1 MFYIFK
7 STNFLALLL
16 KLYNVTYKTLK
27 SAIITFLII
36 FSLLISGMLYAVDN
50 HTESEAEHSDSEF
63 NVTEV
68 IMHHIQDSHSWHL
81 WTTTDAQGHEH
92 DVSIPLPVILFYNGH
107 LDVFL
112 SSAFHH
118 GETPVTKGDRTYVLH
133 HEKIYVNS
141 GYEQH
146 GELHEKPLDFSI
158 TRNATAIIISA
169 LILLFVFISV
179 AKFYI
184 KNPNSAPKGLAGFME
199 PVILFVRDEI
209 AVPNIGKRESEKYMV
224 YLLTVFFFI
233 LLNNLLGLVP
243 IFPGASN
250 VTGNIAV
257 TMTLALF
264 TLIITNINGTK
275 DYWKHIF
282 ATPGVPIF
290 VLPILILVEI
300 IGIFTKP
307 FALMVRLFANI
318 TAGHIIILSLVS
330 IIFIFK
336 SSTYAVISV
345 PFGLFM
351 SMLEILVAFLQAFIF
366 TMLSALFIGMA
377 VQKHH

>member
-1 MFYIFK
+1 MYQK
-7 STNFLALLL
+7 
-16 KLYNVTYKTLK
+16 KLYNILVFLVT
-27 SAIITFLII
+27 AFI
-36 FSLLISGMLYAVDN
+36 LLSTKVLAVDK
-50 HTESEAEHSDSEF
+50 HDSHDNTQTDEF

-68 IMHHIQDSHSWHL
+68 IMHHIKDSHSWHL
-81 WTTTDAQGHEH
+81 WTTTDENGEEH
-92 DVSIPLPVILFYNGH
+92 HVAIPLPVILYYDGH
-107 LDVFL
+107 LDVFM

-118 GETPVTKGDRTYVLH
+118 GHKSVTKGNRVYIIH
-133 HEKIYVNS
+133 HEKIYVS
-141 GYEQH
+141 GAGRH
-146 GELHEKPLDFSI
+146 GEEHTEAHEQPLDFSI
-158 TRNATAIIISA
+158 TRNVAAIMISS
-169 LILLFVFISV
+169 LILILVFTSV
-179 AKFYI
+179 ARFY
-184 KNPNSAPKGLAGFME
+184 KRNPESAPRGLAGFME

-209 AVPNIGKRESEKYMV
+209 AIPNMGKKEADRFLV

-264 TLIITNINGTK
+264 TLVLTNVNGTK

-290 VLPILILVEI
+290 VLPILIIVEI

-336 SSTYAVISV
+336 STSYAAISI

-366 TMLSALFIGMA
+366 TMLSSLFIGMA